1 MASKARAFV
10 RGWLPAVGVAIVASS
25 RVASAL
31 EPPSRPVAAGT
42 PFHCQAKAI
51 AGLPAD
57 DATTAVDIVCREL
70 AAVSGSSGGYEVSV
84 RPLGGSVVVT
94 VSHSGGADGRS
105 LVLAGLDEVPTAA
118 RRLAEA
124 VVLGKPIEDTRL
136 VDNLVE
142 SEGRELVT
150 RPGSVKFELG
160 ALGLAAGRGT
170 GTGAGFS
177 LALAYDSTTFAIPAE
192 LRFAHSSSGD
202 REASVFSIDTGARY
216 FLSRRDTSPFVGG
229 GLSMLFLSLS
239 DLRNPDRYVY
249 VEDSH
254 WGPGLY
260 AEAGIQLF
268 RLHRGRMTARVR
280 ADFPLYSLHPEGTDY
295 QPTGRTVRAVH
306 IDEGPRYL
314 VPITFG
320 LTMSF

>member
-1 MASKARAFV
+1 MWSAALFLAATMA
-10 RGWLPAVGVAIVASS
+10 PAEG
-25 RVASAL
+25 
-31 EPPSRPVAAGT
+31 
-42 PFHCQAKAI
+42 PFRCEAKEI
-51 AGLPAD
+51 AGLPAA
-57 DATTAVDIVCREL
+57 DAATAVALACEEL
-70 AAVSGSSGGYEVSV
+70 ASVSRHTGAYDVSV
-84 RPLGGSVVVT
+84 RSLGASVVMT
-94 VSHSGGADGRS
+94 VSHAGAADGRS
-105 LVLAGLDEVPTAA
+105 LVLDGFKEVPMAA

-160 ALGLAAGRGT
+160 ALGLAAGRST

-177 LALAYDSTTFAIPAE
+177 LALAYDSPTFAIPAE
-192 LRFAHSSSGD
+192 LRVAHSSSGD
-202 REASVFSIDTGARY
+202 RERSVFSIDTGARY
-216 FLSRRDTSPFVGG
+216 FFSRRDTSPFVGG
-229 GLSMLFLSLS
+229 GLSMLYLSLS

-260 AEAGIQLF
+260 AEAGVQLF

-295 QPTGRTVRAVH
+295 QPIGRTTRPVH
-306 IDEGPRYL
+306 IDDGSRYL

-320 LTMSF
+320 LTLSF